1 MSLNDIV
8 NATRQRLARERK
20 QGTAVGTLPNTPT
33 RDFLG
38 TLVRAD
44 FGIIAEIKRASPS
57 KGWLNPDLD
66 VAALA
71 RSYTRGGAVA
81 LSVLTEPHFF
91 KGSWDDLARAR
102 EASPLPIL
110 CKDFIFDPSQLYHA
124 RSYGADAVLLI
135 CALLPESKL
144 INLLQQ
150 ANDLGLAVL
159 VEVHREEEV
168 AQALKV
174 GAKLIGINNRNLED
188 FTVDVETTFRLR
200 PLIPPDVIVVSES
213 GLSTPAHLQAL
224 RRAGVKA
231 ALIGESLVSSPDPE
245 AKLKELSHGQ
255 G

>member
-20 QGTAVGTLPNTPT
+20 QGMAVSTLPATPT

-71 RSYTRGGAVA
+71 RSYTQGGAVA

-231 ALIGESLVSSPDPE
+231 ALIG
-245 AKLKELSHGQ
+245 
-255 G
+255 